1 MSDAQT
7 DRPEDRWRRTVDQ
20 RGRALKLKVGR
31 LIKDFGHARL
41 DAEVGEVIEARLRN
55 VGLSVQPSLRDATAG
70 QVITLVVSG
79 PAANGESTVDEAQR
93 LSAPP
98 ERPAPAVRNVAP
110 APAQPAPEPPPRAP
124 AEGSRGH
131 GDDAFGGPAVV
142 EQSELVR
149 AAVEAERRVRNSYER
164 AATASADRISGLER
178 ELQAERDATTRA
190 RDERDTLE
198 RRLHV
203 ERRDTAARIQALA
216 SAERTARGLLEAQ
229 RTELSNL
236 TQTARVSS
244 TTIAE
249 TRETLDD
256 IHGQVQQTATEIREA
271 LTESVL
277 ADTSEQPAQPDPGGA
292 CASSEE
298 NVKGRMVLFAP
309 SEDVAATASEAE
321 PDPAPASGPAWSEP
335 TDAWPQPEPS
345 GEHDHEAFAEQPDP
359 ADDAQLEPADVLATG
374 PDEPEPEH
382 NADDWLAEPS
392 PGDDW
397 PAQPEPEPD
406 RRPLAPSGVKR
417 AAEAAEAE
425 RQPSGKRPM
434 LGRRRRSAPTCVVC
448 GQTARTR
455 DAQKLGS
462 AGWSVEGDAAICKE
476 CVADHWKL
484 KEGSDVPYRA
494 RD

>member
-31 LIKDFGHARL
+31 LIKDFGHGGL
-41 DAEVGEVIEARLRN
+41 DAEVGDVIEARLRS

-98 ERPAPAVRNVAP
+98 ERPAPAVRSVAP
-110 APAQPAPEPPPRAP
+110 APPQPAPEPPPRAP
-124 AEGSRGH
+124 AEGSPGH
-131 GDDAFGGPAVV
+131 GDDAFGVPAVV

-149 AAVEAERRVRNSYER
+149 AAVEAERRVRNAYER

-178 ELQAERDATTRA
+178 ELQAERDAATRT
-190 RDERDTLE
+190 RGERDALE

-203 ERRDTAARIQALA
+203 ERRDAAARIQALA

-244 TTIAE
+244 ATIAQ

-277 ADTSEQPAQPDPGGA
+277 ADTEQPALPDPGGA

-298 NVKGRMVLFAP
+298 NAKGRMVLFAP

-335 TDAWPQPEPS
+335 TEAWPQPEPS
-345 GEHDHEAFAEQPDP
+345 GEHEHEPFAEQPDP
-359 ADDAQLEPADVLATG
+359 ADDARD
-374 PDEPEPEH
+374 
-382 NADDWLAEPS
+382 
-392 PGDDW
+392 
-397 PAQPEPEPD
+397 EPEPD

-417 AAEAAEAE
+417 AAQAAEAE
-425 RQPSGKRPM
+425 RQRSGKRPM

-455 DAQKLGS
+455 DAQKLAS